1 MNIWIEL
8 STVVVELLLIWYFYS
23 GMLGKSKSP
32 TAIKVVVALVYLGL
46 LTCLSLL
53 VNTSVVRS
61 TVIILLTYFAAKLYF
76 GKTWVSTI
84 YPTILFFLFA
94 IISDII
100 CGTLLQMMG
109 ISLDELMGTGVD
121 RLLYNTS
128 GKFLHLLC
136 LYIILAITNPNLDY
150 HSIISAL
157 PLLSCQLLSIYIC
170 FHNFISIA
178 QGNNPTY
185 VNLETLGLLYI
196 NLVICAYVDILSR
209 THEAEK
215 EAQLTKQQLEVQRNY
230 YMDVMERQ
238 EETRSLWHDIKKYM
252 ASMEAL
258 VGSENK
264 EEAQRC
270 LEKIR
275 SVFPKGATAVD
286 TGNTLIDSI
295 LTYGMKKAE
304 EVGVVLRPEI
314 WVDINLAFPA
324 TDLFVIIG
332 NTLDNAIE
340 ACCQVDDVSSRIVSI
355 SLYQKNHLLLYEIKN
370 PYNLDAEPKPGKIH
384 GYGLK
389 NVRACVERD
398 NGEMSITRENGI
410 FDVSIHLNL
419 AG

>member
-8 STVVVELLLIWYFYS
+8 STVVVESLLVWYFFS
-23 GMLGKSKSP
+23 GMLGKSRESF
-32 TAIKVVVALVYLGL
+32 TNRLIVALIYFGV
-46 LTCLSLL
+46 LTCLSLF
-53 VNTSVVRS
+53 VEISIVRS
-61 TVIILLTYFAAKLYF
+61 SVIILLTYFTAKRYF
-76 GKTWVSTI
+76 GKTWVATI

-94 IISDII
+94 IISDIL
-100 CGTLLQMMG
+100 CGTLLQMLG
-109 ISLDELMGTGVD
+109 VSLDNLMGSGVE

-136 LYIILAITNPNLDY
+136 LYIILAITKPNLDRY
-150 HSIISAL
+150 SVIRAL

-170 FHNFISIA
+170 FHSFISVA
-178 QGNNPTY
+178 QGSNPTF

-196 NLVICAYVDILSR
+196 NIVICAYVDVLSR
-209 THEAEK
+209 AYEAEK

-252 ASMEAL
+252 ASMESL

-264 EEAQRC
+264 EEAQHC
-270 LEKIR
+270 LERLHSAFNK
-275 SVFPKGATAVD
+275 STTGVD

-304 EVGVVLRPEI
+304 EAGVDLRPEI
-314 WVDINLAFPA
+314 WVDSSLDFPA

-340 ACCQVDDVSSRIVSI
+340 ACSRVDDAASRIVSI

-370 PYNLDAEPKPGKIH
+370 PYNSGADPKPGKIH